1 MLSASINL
9 WLYLHHVPAGF
20 LRGFRMWMPEHV
32 PYISEFWHL

>member
-20 LRGFRMWMPEHV
+20 LRGFRMWTPEHV